1 MHHSVNSRSVML
13 FGQADKV
20 EDSAKLENLRRFVD
34 GLFPGRNDTLRAD
47 HAQDLK
53 ATMVLE
59 MEIVD
64 GSAKSIPEIPA
75 TWRKIIPYQSG
86 RT

>member
-13 FGQADKV
+13 FGQAHKV

-47 HAQDLK
+47 HTQDLK
-53 ATMVLE
+53 ATTVLG

-64 GSAKSIPEIPA
+64 SSAKIRARNPSD
-75 TWRKIIPYQSG
+75 
-86 RT
+86 